1 MRGVLTLLYVR
12 REELKLQ
19 LIKGVK
25 NEEDKV
31 HRAHI
36 YSKPLTGL
44 DDGRMRWM

>member
-1 MRGVLTLLYVR
+1 MQGILTLPYT
-12 REELKLQ
+12 REEEAKLQ

-31 HRAHI
+31 HRTHI
-36 YSKPLTGL
+36 YSKPIIGL